1 MRHSEEVL
9 QGKLIM
15 HHAQYETALPELR
28 SAERLP

>member
-1 MRHSEEVL
+1 MCQSGELL

-15 HHAQYETALPELR
+15 HHAQYETALPELG